1 MWNPAP
7 IELTSC
13 LQRPLLPKKK
23 VAHSPDYGPL
33 AADINIDIGKA
44 YDPRIPGLQSVPK
57 YSIVTTCKGRL
68 AHLQQ
73 TLPHFLEFPETEV
86 IVVDYACPEKA
97 GDWVES
103 SYPSAKVIRMPDERG
118 FNLPRARNHGAE
130 KATGDTLLFFDADI
144 IVSPALFEDVSRKL
158 KKGTYGVFGASQDVI
173 PNDLRGSF
181 AVSRSDFKT
190 IEGYDEVMVGYVQAE
205 LDLFMRLSDIGLE
218 RVHLNE
224 NFVQIISHNDE
235 LRTKF
240 YADNKRKSQ
249 LVGLVYRRFM
259 RMLRRLGKKAQA
271 DKEIRTLIFQQSAS
285 LVEQLIK
292 STNPSQG
299 LKIVISIPTEQE
311 SGKFGHDFQILES
324 VSLTISPKDAAKFMR
339 RYQS

>member
-1 MWNPAP
+1 M
-7 IELTSC
+7 
-13 LQRPLLPKKK
+13 
-23 VAHSPDYGPL
+23 
-33 AADINIDIGKA
+33 
-44 YDPRIPGLQSVPK
+44 PK
-57 YSIVTTCKGRL
+57 YSIITTCKGRL

-86 IVVDYACPEKA
+86 IVVDVACPEKA

-103 SYPSAKVIRMPDERG
+103 NYPSAKVIRMQDERVL
-118 FNLPRARNHGAE
+118 NLPRARNNGAE
-130 KATGDTLLFFDADI
+130 NAIGETLLFFDADI

-158 KKGTYGVFGASQDVI
+158 KKGTYGIFGASQDVI

-181 AVSRSDFKT
+181 AVSHTDFKK

-205 LDLFMRLSDIGLE
+205 LDLFTRLLDIGLE

-224 NFVQIISHNDE
+224 NFVQIISHNNE

-240 YADNKRKSQ
+240 YADNRKKSQ
-249 LVGLVYRRFM
+249 LVSLVYRRFM

-271 DKEIRTLIFQQSAS
+271 DKKIRTLIFQQSTS

-299 LKIVISIPTEQE
+299 LKIGISIPTEQE
-311 SGKFGHDFQILES
+311 PGKFGEDFQILES
-324 VSLTISPKDAAKFMR
+324 ISLTISPKDAAKFMR
-339 RYQS
+339 RHRS